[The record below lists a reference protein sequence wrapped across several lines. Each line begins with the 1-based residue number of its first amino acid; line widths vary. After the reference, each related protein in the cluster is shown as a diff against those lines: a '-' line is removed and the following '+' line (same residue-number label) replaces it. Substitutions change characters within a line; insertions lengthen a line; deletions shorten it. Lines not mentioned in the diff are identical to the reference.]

1 MFRPVS
7 AASAA
12 KRKVRIAIDDFKNG
26 VWTLVDESRLPT
38 SAVKE
43 AVNLIQ
49 TQDGRWSKRPGTAT
63 YGADLGD
70 TIDSAFQYV
79 QADGDTELLAIAGGT
94 LSRLNISAGTTT
106 AITGATYTQDIHTFA
121 IQISSR
127 TYLANGTDNLT
138 YYDGSVIQPY
148 TTLTQPGSVSVAKT
162 TLTTG
167 SVTPYYQVVAL
178 NAVGHSL
185 PSAATTISGGINKTR
200 TGWTSTEK
208 LTVTWASVSGATRYE
223 IYYNEE
229 NTELYYL
236 DSVAA
241 GATTYEDTG
250 AAQLNTLTTSPI
262 DNTSQG
268 PKFAHMEISGQRIW
282 ATGNPNDPSIVYFG
296 GLGAYQG
303 AFSAY
308 YGGGFVAIEKGG
320 SEQPKAVTHFRDGK
334 GSSQIT
340 VFTSSPEGTGSIH
353 QVELVD
359 TTVGDTSFVI
369 PSPIKIVGG
378 VGTNAPLGIIK
389 AGDSILFINKRG
401 VFSLGSK
408 PNLLN
413 VLSTR
418 EISSNIRPFIR
429 AINGANFHNIC
440 GYYLDGK
447 CYWSVPYGSST
458 VNNVTMVLDTE
469 RNNWNPRAFTLG
481 FKKFLEYTDSE
492 GSTHF
497 LAIPVTGTKLIEISD
512 SFQGDQG
519 EAFETSLISGLYPVS
534 GDRLEWAR
542 FQDVVFELYQPQGT
556 VSLKIL
562 GTEKRR
568 GFSSLSSIS
577 ITSSISDYG
586 MGDEAYGD
594 YELDNPEA
602 SPSTYSLSSLKRRI
616 RVNKLLNNW
625 QYQITTSG
633 INDSYSLL
641 SVQPRGKIVSTRDP
655 SSWRST
661 T

>member
-1 MFRPVS
+1 MFRPIR

-12 KRKVRIAIDDFKNG
+12 KRKIQIAIDSFKDG

-49 TQDGRWSKRPGTAT
+49 AQDGRWTKRPGTDT
-63 YGADLGD
+63 YGPDLGD
-70 TIDSAFQYV
+70 DIDGAFQYV
-79 QADGDTELLAIAGGT
+79 KTDGTTELLAIAGGS
-94 LSRLNISAGTTT
+94 LKRLNISDNDTDT
-106 AITGATYTQDIHTFA
+106 ISGATYTQDTHVFA
-121 IQISSR
+121 TQISSR
-127 TYLANGTDNLT
+127 VYLANGEDNLS
-138 YYDGSVIQPY
+138 YYDASAIQAYP
-148 TTLTQPGSVSVAKT
+148 THTQPSITSVAKT
-162 TLTTG
+162 TLATG

-185 PSAATTISGGINKTR
+185 PSTATTISGGINKTR
-200 TGWTSTEK
+200 SAWSGGEK
-208 LTVTWASVSGATRYE
+208 LTVSWSSITGADRYE
-223 IYYNEE
+223 IYYNET
-229 NTELYYL
+229 NDELYYL

-241 GATTYEDTG
+241 GATSYDDTG
-250 AAQLNTLTTSPI
+250 AAQLNTLTTSPL

-268 PKFAHMEISGQRIW
+268 PKFSHMEISGQRIW
-282 ATGNPNDPSIVYFG
+282 ATGNPNDPYMVYFG

-308 YGGGFVAIEKGG
+308 YGGGFIALEKGG
-320 SEQPKAVTHFRDGK
+320 AEQPKAVVHFRDGK

-340 VFTSSPEGTGSIH
+340 VFASSPEGTGSIH
-353 QVELVD
+353 QIELVE
-359 TTVGDTSFVI
+359 TTIGDTSFVI
-369 PSPIKIVGG
+369 PAPVKIIGG
-378 VGTNAPLGIIK
+378 VGTNAPLGIVK

-418 EISSNIRPFIR
+418 EISSNIRPFVR
-429 AINGANFHNIC
+429 SLNGASFANVC
-440 GYYLDGK
+440 GYYRDGK
-447 CYWSVPYGSST
+447 CYWSVPYGSSS
-458 VNNVTMVLDTE
+458 VNNITMVLDTE

-481 FKKFLEYTDSE
+481 FKQFFEYTDADE
-492 GSTHF
+492 VTHF
-497 LAIPVTGTKLIEISD
+497 LAIPSSGHQLIEISEN
-512 SFQGDQG
+512 FQGDQG
-519 EAFETSLISGLYPVS
+519 EPFETSLISGLYPVS
-534 GDRLEWAR
+534 GNRLDWGR
-542 FQDVVFELYQPQGT
+542 FQDVVFELHQPQGT
-556 VSLKIL
+556 VSLRVL
-562 GTEKRR
+562 GTEKRK
-568 GFSSLSSIS
+568 GFSSLSSVS

-586 MGDEAYGD
+586 MGDEAFGD
-594 YELDNPEA
+594 YIFDDPVNF
-602 SPSTYSLSSLKRRI
+602 PSTYSLSTLKKRV

-633 INDSYSLL
+633 INDTYGLL

-661 T
+661 S